1 MTAVDIQLQKL
12 AEEEE
17 RLGVEVHPRLILSPE
32 EMVSDEQKIVVFNK
46 DEKFGKRI
54 SSQLG
59 VLKAK
64 GESKAKRDNV
74 QLNPEVP
81 VTFCDK
87 KKEALKSQ
95 VRLLNN

>member
-1 MTAVDIQLQKL
+1 MTQLTAVDIQLQKL

-59 VLKAK
+59 TESRGASDVLLQGEGSAK
-64 GESKAKRDNV
+64 
-74 QLNPEVP
+74 VP
-81 VTFCDK
+81 GTAIK
-87 KKEALKSQ
+87 
-95 VRLLNN
+95 